1 MSIKQDQTHV
11 RTAEQLEQKHNW
23 GKRFSEVLGLIDD
36 TRDHVDEVE
45 SGLRNEITQEATA
58 IRRDTQQ
65 IVANATK
72 DVVRTSDFEEYKAT
86 AASELKQ
93 TADGITAKVE
103 ATENEI
109 TKAKEDISGM
119 AEEIS
124 GITENIDGINGNVD
138 GINADIDGITANI
151 ETLQK
156 YREESSAELEV
167 QAGRINASVARTEE
181 MYTEITG
188 SIENTNN
195 DLAEEINT
203 RMTFQTTTESEM
215 ELLSDS
221 MNLRFEKTEKDIID
235 VDGKASATDSLLSKY
250 FEFGTNGLT
259 IKSGENQIKL
269 RIDNGM
275 IAFYNG
281 DIDEEDLEKN
291 RFGYWDGDYFH
302 TGNIVVKLN
311 ERAQLGNFAYVP
323 RSDGS
328 LDFLKVGG

>member
-1 MSIKQDQTHV
+1 MSAKQDRSHV
-11 RTAEQLEQKHNW
+11 RTPEQLEQKHNW
-23 GKRFSEVLGLIDD
+23 VKRFAQVLGLIDD

-45 SGLRNEITQEATA
+45 SGLRNEITKEATA
-58 IRRDTQQ
+58 IRRDTQE

-72 DVVRTSDFEEYKAT
+72 DVVRTSEFEEYKKT

-103 ATENEI
+103 STESNV
-109 TKAKEDISGM
+109 TKAQEDISAIEGSI
-119 AEEIS
+119 E
-124 GITENIDGINGNVD
+124 GITEDIEGING
-138 GINADIDGITANI
+138 NI

-156 YREESSAELEV
+156 YREESTAEFEV

-181 MYTEITG
+181 MYTEISG
-188 SIENTNN
+188 SIEDTNS
-195 DLAEEINT
+195 DLAEEIAT
-203 RMTFQTTTESEM
+203 RTRFQTDTESEL

-221 MNLRFEKTEKDIID
+221 MNLRFEKTENDILD
-235 VDGKASATDSLLSKY
+235 VDGKASATNDTLSKY

-275 IAFYNG
+275 IGFYNG
-281 DIDEEDLEKN
+281 DIDEYNLEKN